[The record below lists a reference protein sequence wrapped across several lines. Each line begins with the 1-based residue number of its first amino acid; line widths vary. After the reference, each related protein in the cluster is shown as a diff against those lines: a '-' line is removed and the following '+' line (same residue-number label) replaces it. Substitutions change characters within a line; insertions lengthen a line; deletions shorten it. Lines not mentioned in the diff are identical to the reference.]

1 MWVALFIL
9 CVYSCIVFFPQAI
22 PAPENF
28 EYVSEDA
35 TTVKLN
41 WTPPQKMDPN
51 LYKFQVIMYKNEEK
65 TESVTVKSNEK
76 NILMDN
82 LLPATEYKATIN
94 AILNNG
100 KQSEPAVLII
110 HTSK

>member
-1 MWVALFIL
+1 M
-9 CVYSCIVFFPQAI
+9 
-22 PAPENF
+22 
-28 EYVSEDA
+28 SEDA

-41 WTPPQKMDPN
+41 WTPPQKMDPS

-65 TESVTVKSNEK
+65 TESVTVKSNE
-76 NILMDN
+76 NTNLMED

-94 AILNNG
+94 TILNNG

>member
-1 MWVALFIL
+1 MALFIL
-9 CVYSCIVFFPQAI
+9 CVYACIVFPPKAI
-22 PAPENF
+22 PVPDNF

-35 TTVKLN
+35 TTVQLN
-41 WTPPQKMDPN
+41 WTPPQKMDPS

-76 NILMDN
+76 NILIED

-94 AILNNG
+94 VILNNG
-100 KQSEPAVLII
+100 KQSESAVLII

>member
-1 MWVALFIL
+1 VVLFIL
-9 CVYSCIVFFPQAI
+9 CVYSCVFVCPKAI

-28 EYVSEDA
+28 EYVPMDA

-41 WTPPQKMDPN
+41 WTPPQKMDPS
-51 LYKFQVIMYKNEEK
+51 LYKVQVIMYKNEE
-65 TESVTVKSNEK
+65 TESATLKSNEK
-76 NILMDN
+76 THLMKD

-94 AILNNG
+94 TILNNG
-100 KQSEPAVLII
+100 KQSEPAVLIL